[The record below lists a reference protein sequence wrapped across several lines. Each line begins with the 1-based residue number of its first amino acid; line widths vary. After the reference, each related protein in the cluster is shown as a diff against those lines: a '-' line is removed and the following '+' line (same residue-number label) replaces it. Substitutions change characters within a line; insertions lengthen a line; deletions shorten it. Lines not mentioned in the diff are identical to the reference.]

1 MLQVGQ
7 VLHNRY
13 QLQRQ
18 LGNNG
23 VRQTWLA
30 LNLQAS
36 DVEKKQVVVK
46 CLAFG
51 ETVQWDDLKLF
62 QREAL
67 VLQNLHHPQ
76 IPKYIDDF
84 CVGDATKQPLG
95 DKLGTAC
102 AKSDQPGTA
111 ALPCDKLGTACAK
124 SDKPGTACAKGDRI
138 LWFCLVQEY
147 IPGESLKELL
157 VSGKRFTEIQVKEIA
172 VQVLDILTELHELYP
187 AVLHRDIKPSNL
199 IWGETGK
206 IYLVD
211 FGAVQDKVSPEGATF
226 TVVGTYG
233 YSPVEQFGG
242 KVVPA
247 SDLYALGASLIH
259 LLTGVSPADL
269 PQSNLKIQFSERV
282 SLSPSFTNWL
292 QKMTEPAPENRFSTA
307 RQAMDALN
315 SGLVLQDRDLPI
327 PEMRNN
333 SGCGLKNRV
342 EKVPEAIKGWN
353 WGAFLIPWLWLWQ
366 NRVWS
371 GLLCFVP
378 IVGFLMSV
386 TLGIKG
392 NEWAWKSRHWRSIQH
407 FKEYQRSWAIAGI
420 LFAAPISILL
430 WISSTV
436 LILNVLLP

>member
-1 MLQVGQ
+1 MLQVEQ
-7 VLHNRY
+7 VLQNRY

-18 LGNNG
+18 LGSNG

-30 LNLQAS
+30 SDLQAL

-46 CLAFG
+46 CLAFS

-62 QREAL
+62 QREAQ
-67 VLQNLHHPQ
+67 VLKNLHHPQ

-84 CVGDATKQPLG
+84 CIGDAAKQPLRER
-95 DKLGTAC
+95 T
-102 AKSDQPGTA
+102 
-111 ALPCDKLGTACAK
+111 
-124 SDKPGTACAKGDRI
+124 

-157 VSGKRFTEIQVKEIA
+157 VLGKRFTEIQAKEIA

-211 FGAVQDKVSPEGATF
+211 FGAVQDRTSREGATF

-233 YSPVEQFGG
+233 YAPMEQFGG
-242 KVVPA
+242 RAVPA
-247 SDLYALGASLIH
+247 SDLYALGMSLIH
-259 LLTGVSPADL
+259 LVTGISPSDL
-269 PQSNLKIQFSERV
+269 PQSNLKIQFSDAAKQPLRERV
-282 SLSPSFTNWL
+282 SLSPSFTSWL

-315 SGLVLQDRDLPI
+315 SGLIVQDQDLSI
-327 PEMRNN
+327 QDIRNN

-342 EKVPEAIKGWN
+342 EKVPEEIKSWN
-353 WGAFLIPWLWLWQ
+353 WGAFLVPWFWLWQ
-366 NRVWS
+366 NHVWS

-378 IVGFLMSV
+378 IVGFLMSI

-392 NEWAWKSRHWRSIQH
+392 NEWAWKSRRWRSIQH
-407 FKEYQRSWAIAGI
+407 FKEHQRSWAIAGI

-430 WISSTV
+430 WLTST
-436 LILNVLLP
+436 ILLVSVFLP

>member
-1 MLQVGQ
+1 MLQVKQ
-7 VLHNRY
+7 VLQNRY

-18 LGNNG
+18 LGSNG

-30 LNLQAS
+30 LDLQAS

-62 QREAL
+62 QREAQ

-84 CVGDATKQPLG
+84 CIGDAAKQPLR
-95 DKLGTAC
+95 
-102 AKSDQPGTA
+102 
-111 ALPCDKLGTACAK
+111 
-124 SDKPGTACAKGDRI
+124 DRT

-157 VSGKRFTEIQVKEIA
+157 VLGKRFTEIQVKEIA
-172 VQVLDILTELHELYP
+172 FQVLDILTELHELYP

-211 FGAVQDKVSPEGATF
+211 FGAVQDRTSREGVTF

-233 YSPVEQFGG
+233 YAPMEQFGG
-242 KVVPA
+242 RAVPA

-259 LLTGVSPADL
+259 LLTGVSPSDL
-269 PQSNLKIQFSERV
+269 PQSNLKIQFSDRI
-282 SLSPSFTNWL
+282 SLSPSFTSWL
-292 QKMTEPAPENRFSTA
+292 QKMTEPAPENRFSTT

-315 SGLVLQDRDLPI
+315 SGLIIQDQDLPI
-327 PEMRNN
+327 QEISNN

-353 WGAFLIPWLWLWQ
+353 WGAFLVPWFWLWQ

-378 IVGFLMSV
+378 IVGFLMSI

-392 NEWAWKSRHWRSIQH
+392 NEWAWKSRPWRSIQQ

-436 LILNVLLP
+436 LIVSILLP